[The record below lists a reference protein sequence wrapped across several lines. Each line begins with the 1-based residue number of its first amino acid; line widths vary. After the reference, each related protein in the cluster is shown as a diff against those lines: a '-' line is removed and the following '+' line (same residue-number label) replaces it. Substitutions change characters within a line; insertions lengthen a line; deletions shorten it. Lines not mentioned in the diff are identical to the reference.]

1 MLENTNHEVWLKI
14 YKLFVDHEDD
24 EESIKKIKS
33 NTLLVTGRDDI
44 GSKPKMSEEISKLIT
59 RSQCKIIEKGRHLC
73 NIECEKDFNLT
84 IRKFIDN
91 NKNA

>member
-1 MLENTNHEVWLKI
+1 MI
-14 YKLFVDHEDD
+14 
-24 EESIKKIKS
+24 
-33 NTLLVTGRDDI
+33 TGRDDI
-44 GSKPKMSEEISKLIT
+44 GSKPKMSENISKLIQG
-59 RSQCKIIEKGRHLC
+59 SKFKIIEKGRHLC